1 MKTTKDQIHELDE
14 KILAVTRKRF
24 DMQFGGTFTEK
35 RLKQWVEFAK
45 EVEELEALKTKIM
58 TQECEDAKVH
68 A

>member
-1 MKTTKDQIHELDE
+1 MTTKDQIHELDD

-35 RLKQWVEFAK
+35 RLKQWMEFAK
-45 EVEELEALKTKIM
+45 EVEELETTKNKIIR
-58 TQECEDAKVH
+58 ERDSAKVY